1 MGLEEHLEPEYTWL
15 MEVKQRS
22 AALKPQRRRS
32 SNLYLFC
39 SLSSCTV
46 LPWSSSCARVPV
58 LEGTCS
64 EEEVCLQKTP
74 NPNGMEEESKANLN
88 TTCPHLPKNKAEG
101 EVSRLWT
108 VSKAAVGLRKPACAV
123 PVTGHHLCV
132 RSAWPGV
139 RCVKCVWVSLP
150 KQLYKRVIAVLLPAL
165 FPLFIHHVVGAV
177 SGSSVK
183 PQSDDFHR

>member
-1 MGLEEHLEPEYTWL
+1 MLHGTGGTPGTRVYMTDGGKATVCSLKAAKEEEQQAE
-15 MEVKQRS
+15 
-22 AALKPQRRRS
+22 
-32 SNLYLFC
+32 NLYLFC

-64 EEEVCLQKTP
+64 EEEVYLQKTP

-108 VSKAAVGLRKPACAV
+108 VSKAAVG
-123 PVTGHHLCV
+123 
-132 RSAWPGV
+132 
-139 RCVKCVWVSLP
+139 
-150 KQLYKRVIAVLLPAL
+150 
-165 FPLFIHHVVGAV
+165 
-177 SGSSVK
+177 
-183 PQSDDFHR
+183 